1 MKENETILKF
11 NSHDSEVEYL
21 VLGLTIH
28 GNIDLLHEITI
39 RDLKNEKSEQLK
51 IYLTKKQFKDLL
63 NTERIEYI
71 PNYFFIISEN
81 KIEKKKE
88 EIIQVSFDVHG
99 NDVNLYGPDKND
111 KFCMNINDSIP
122 EGMDLFFTKEQ
133 AKEIAMFFLKHLID
147 LKTKNN
153 LK

>member
-51 IYLTKKQFKDLL
+51 IYLTRKQFEDLL
-63 NTERIEYI
+63 NNKRIEYI

-81 KIEKKKE
+81 KIEKQMSELKPFLMK
-88 EIIQVSFDVHG
+88 G
-99 NDVNLYGPDKND
+99 NTVNFYSPDKNNE
-111 KFCMNINDSIP
+111 FCISINSNIP
-122 EGMDLFFTKEQ
+122 EGIDLFFTKKQ
-133 AKEIAMFFLKHLID
+133 AGEIIAFLFKYMI
-147 LKTKNN
+147 N
-153 LK
+153 